1 MVLVSE
7 NNNRTEKRETWL
19 IYSNMNKA
27 LKHYTD
33 VLDYAKIRSKLV
45 NKFVFNELKVIPV
58 LYLQD
63 IFGWALHLL
72 EKCQSYIAAE
82 NKCRK
87 DEMKR

>member
-33 VLDYAKIRSKLV
+33 VLDYTKIKQ
-45 NKFVFNELKVIPV
+45 N
-58 LYLQD
+58 
-63 IFGWALHLL
+63 
-72 EKCQSYIAAE
+72 
-82 NKCRK
+82 
-87 DEMKR
+87 